1 MPDLLNGRPPTSF
14 WIIGGAALTWN
25 LVGLVIYIMQVSTS
39 PEELAAAYSPE
50 QVDFMMATPKWAT
63 SAFAI
68 AVNAGVLGSL
78 FLLFRKAWAVPL
90 FILSLLA
97 IVVQDID
104 AFVLRSA
111 LDVWGTDGIFV
122 PTLVVVIGVA
132 LVWYSRGAR
141 DKGWVS

>member
-1 MPDLLNGRPPTSF
+1 M
-14 WIIGGAALTWN
+14 
-25 LVGLVIYIMQVSTS
+25 
-39 PEELAAAYSPE
+39 
-50 QVDFMMATPKWAT
+50 
-63 SAFAI
+63 
-68 AVNAGVLGSL
+68 
-78 FLLFRKAWAVPL
+78 FRKAWAVPL

-122 PTLVVVIGVA
+122 PAIVVVIGVA
-132 LVWYSRGAR
+132 MVWYSRGAK